1 MYANVYW
8 CKGPLWCVSFCEPWS
23 QLACNLDVFGTVLQ
37 SIFIYIH
44 INSTRSST
52 GLFSEHCLNVLDC
65 WGFKCWI
72 QIWKNKKHS
81 TQTKLRPKSMA
92 FQPKSNSYVFFVFG
106 FMVTQQNP
114 NCIQVDA
121 PLLHSFFFNTYVK
134 DRVHVLRCLHS
145 FDLLFGS
152 SKLLHFF
159 VLPQFVFQICSPF
172 SPVETTIKICLKV
185 CGRKCD
191 TGQSESVEKNKRH
204 GKGNH
209 LSLACCLTIPP
220 NKKI

>member
-1 MYANVYW
+1 MPNPDLVKQKTFHPDKAA
-8 CKGPLWCVSFCEPWS
+8 P
-23 QLACNLDVFGTVLQ
+23 Q
-37 SIFIYIH
+37 
-44 INSTRSST
+44 IN
-52 GLFSEHCLNVLDC
+52 G
-65 WGFKCWI
+65 I
-72 QIWKNKKHS
+72 S
-81 TQTKLRPKSMA
+81 TQLKFLG
-92 FQPKSNSYVFFVFG
+92 FFVFG
-106 FMVTQQNP
+106 LMVTQQNL

-121 PLLHSFFFNTYVK
+121 TLLHSFFFKTYVK

-152 SKLLHFF
+152 SKLLYFF